1 MSQVYLLVG
10 LTGSGKRTYSRR
22 VLEPAGAVPLSAD
35 EMPVAVVSERLVREV
50 RSGRDVALDPGRSR
64 TAPGLWRRSDRD
76 AWKER
81 VTALGATWR
90 LLYFPASRAALLQRL
105 RVDESELDELYSGF
119 EEPVDE
125 GEEIVQPGSY

>member
-22 VLEPAGAVPLSAD
+22 VLQPAGAVPLSAD
-35 EMPVAVVSERLVREV
+35 EMPADEVSERLVREV
-50 RSGRDVALDPGRSR
+50 RSGRDVALDPG
-64 TAPGLWRRSDRD
+64 LWRRTDRD

-81 VTALGATWR
+81 VVALGATWR

-105 RVDESELDELYSGF
+105 RVDESEVDELYSRF

>member
-22 VLEPAGAVPLSAD
+22 VLQPAGAVPLSAD
-35 EMPVAVVSERLVREV
+35 EMPAGEVSERLVREV
-50 RSGRDVALDPGRSR
+50 RSGRDVALDPG
-64 TAPGLWRRSDRD
+64 LWRRTDRD

-81 VTALGATWR
+81 VVALGATWR

-105 RVDESELDELYSGF
+105 RVDESELDELYSRF

>member
-1 MSQVYLLVG
+1 MPQVYLLVG

-35 EMPVAVVSERLVREV
+35 EMPAAVVGERLVREV
-50 RSGRDVALDPGRSR
+50 RSGRDVAVD
-64 TAPGLWRRSDRD
+64 AGLWRRSDRD

-105 RVDESELDELYSGF
+105 RVDEAELDELYSRF

-125 GEEIVQPGSY
+125 GEETVQPGSY